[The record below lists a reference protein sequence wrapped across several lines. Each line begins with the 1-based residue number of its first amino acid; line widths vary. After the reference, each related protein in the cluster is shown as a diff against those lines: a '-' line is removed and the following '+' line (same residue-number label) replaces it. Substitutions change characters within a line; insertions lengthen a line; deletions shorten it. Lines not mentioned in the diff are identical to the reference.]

1 MQFLSESNFIIIYL
15 LIITFSLIWW
25 ILTFFFKKKKVVKG
39 NCRNLPH
46 ITYRFSSG
54 ELEEK
59 FNSAVEKKSGDYRK
73 IFQSLNRQQAE
84 HLKKLNNLENEV

>member
-1 MQFLSESNFIIIYL
+1 MNPLSESKFIIIYL

-46 ITYRFSSG
+46 ITYRFSAG
-54 ELEEK
+54 ELDEK
-59 FNSAVEKKSGDYRK
+59 FDIEGDKKSGDYRK
-73 IFQSLNRQQAE
+73 IFQTLNRQQAE
-84 HLKKLNNLENEV
+84 HLKKLKNLENEV